1 MFDLETLFILAIVA
15 VIDAIC
21 LFFICTTHS
30 FGLLVASCMF
40 AGVLSA
46 GVLLIIAAPVAGFII
61 SKLED

>member
-15 VIDAIC
+15 IIDSVC
-21 LFFICTTHS
+21 LFFIITTHS

-46 GVLLIIAAPVAGFII
+46 GALLIIAVPLAGLII
-61 SKLED
+61 SKM

>member
-1 MFDLETLFILAIVA
+1 MFDLETLLILAIVA

-21 LFFICTTHS
+21 LFFICTTQS

-46 GVLLIIAAPVAGFII
+46 GVLLIVAVPVAGYIV
-61 SKLED
+61 SKM